1 MANFNKVKST
11 GPNATSYEGG
21 AAYNKNV
28 VEDWTNFLFSSFL
41 ENRYYESGSEQM
53 KRYLALTDAVAQE
66 LGYEFVAKAS
76 FFARNELGM
85 RSIAQLT
92 AAYLNDKTFADKRA
106 YFRNFC
112 HRPDDVAE
120 TFAAIEN
127 VGSGKRSHA
136 LVRGFGD
143 YLSNLSD
150 YQLGKYKLSNKNY
163 NMFDCIN
170 ICHAHSKSIDKYKAG
185 LLEAPETWEVKISA
199 AGSDN
204 QAKQQE
210 WRTLVEKG
218 NLGYIA
224 LIRNLRNILQAA
236 PSLEW
241 IVTFLIPQIENED
254 AIRKSMIYPYQIYC
268 AYKNLNQW
276 DCMNVVAAL
285 DKAFRVAAG
294 NMPELPGSSVI
305 MLDVSGSMDDRI
317 SRNSDMTIK
326 EVGAVYAAAI
336 YVQSKDCDFVKFGT
350 SAKKDSYFK
359 YGNVF
364 QMISRMQANDNIG
377 YGTNISAAYQQ
388 LNRHYDRIFLI
399 SDMQIMNNR
408 GYWYGEQ
415 SGSTAYNLYCKRY
428 GVAKIYSFDLG
439 NYKTQTDN
447 PNNPNV
453 FLFTALNDKIFD
465 FIELAE
471 KGTNLV
477 DYINENYSY
486 V

>member
-11 GPNATSYEGG
+11 APNATSHEGG
-21 AAYNKNV
+21 AAYSKNV
-28 VEDWTNFLFSSFL
+28 IEDWTNFLFSSFL
-41 ENRYYESGSEQM
+41 EDRYYESGDKQM
-53 KRYLALTDAVAQE
+53 KRYLALTDAVAQR

-143 YLSNLSD
+143 YLSGLNE
-150 YQLGKYKLSNKNY
+150 YQLGKYKLNNKNY

-170 ICHAHSKSIDKYKAG
+170 ICHAHSVTIDKYKAG
-185 LLEAPETWEVKISA
+185 ILETPETWETKISA
-199 AGSDN
+199 ST
-204 QAKQQE
+204 QETKAKE
-210 WRTLVEKG
+210 WCTLVEQGK
-218 NLGYIA
+218 LGYIA
-224 LIRNLRNILQAA
+224 LIRNLRNILQSAESA
-236 PSLEW
+236 EW
-241 IVTFLIPQIENED
+241 IQRVLVPQIENEV
-254 AIRKSMIYPYQIYC
+254 AIKKSLIYPYQIYC
-268 AYKNLNQW
+268 AYKNLKKW
-276 DCMNVVAAL
+276 DCINVVAAL

-305 MLDVSGSMDDRI
+305 MLDVSGSMDSRI

-326 EVGAVYAAAI
+326 EVGAVYAAAM
-336 YVQSKDCDFVKFGT
+336 YVQSTDCDFVKFGT

-364 QMISRMQANDNIG
+364 QMISRMQANDNVG
-377 YGTNISAAYQQ
+377 YGTNISAAYRE
-388 LNRHYDRIFLI
+388 LNHHYDRIFLI
-399 SDMQIMNNR
+399 SDMQIMNNNT

-415 SGSTAYNLYCKRY
+415 SGNTAYNLYCKQY

-471 KGTNLV
+471 KGVNLV
-477 DYINENYSY
+477 DYINEKYSY